1 MTLAET
7 QALFAELVRRG
18 PEADPA
24 GLEACL
30 AGTPGLP
37 AAERVGI
44 YAGMYLG
51 RQVEALREEFPRLAG
66 LLGEE
71 RFLALCRAYL
81 SEHPSEHHDI
91 GQLGRELAGFLRRE
105 PDPHRPDL
113 ADLAEL
119 EWTRSLAFG
128 AAEAEAAGP
137 EAFAGLAP
145 EAFAAARIR
154 LAPSLHL
161 LHLGSGAA
169 SLWSALEAGE
179 EPGPPLPAPTAVAV
193 WRSGHRVLHAALG
206 KDEARALAAALAG
219 EPVERICAAFAGD
232 PEPAAAAHAALSS
245 WIEEGWVSRVEG
257 GGTGGGEA

>member
-30 AGTPGLP
+30 AGTPDLP
-37 AAERVGI
+37 AAERLAI
-44 YAGMYLG
+44 YAGMFLW

-71 RFLALCRAYL
+71 RFPALCRAYL

-91 GQLGRELAGFLRRE
+91 GQLGRALAAFLRRE
-105 PDPHRPDL
+105 PDPDRPGL

-128 AAEAEAAGP
+128 AAEAAAAGP

-145 EAFAAARIR
+145 EAFAAARLR

-161 LHLGSGAA
+161 LRLGSGAA
-169 SLWSALEAGE
+169 ALWSALEAGE
-179 EPGPPLPAPTAVAV
+179 EPGPALLAPSAVAV
-193 WRSGHRVLHAALG
+193 WRAGHRVLHATLDD
-206 KDEARALAAALAG
+206 DEAGALAAAMAG
-219 EPVERICAAFAGD
+219 EPLARVCAAFAGSA
-232 PEPAAAAHAALSS
+232 EPAAAAHAALSS
-245 WIEEGWVSRVEG
+245 WIEEGWVAGVEAGESG
-257 GGTGGGEA
+257 GGPG